1 MSKCLGERDNR
12 RSENAIAK
20 GSKEYRKHRPPRLDS
35 NGAHPPRPGKVKFAM
50 RIDPDLLAWFR
61 GQGRGYQTRINTILR
76 AYYDQMRD
84 RNAP

>member
-1 MSKCLGERDNR
+1 LAKETIGDQRTQLPKAAKNTES
-12 RSENAIAK
+12 IA
-20 GSKEYRKHRPPRLDS
+20 RLDWTRTELT
-35 NGAHPPRPGKVKFAM
+35 PPRPGKVKFAM

>member
-1 MSKCLGERDNR
+1 
-12 RSENAIAK
+12 
-20 GSKEYRKHRPPRLDS
+20 
-35 NGAHPPRPGKVKFAM
+35 M